1 MRRWR
6 LSKQQRDEIAREARE
21 IVDGEVR
28 RLRSLTYDQLTRYL
42 EPTAFEI
49 QAPSGRTFQVEIYAL
64 WDDKPERG
72 DLRLIVAVDDSFG
85 SSIFDYKR
93 DSFIIAPD
101 GSFVGE
107 S

>member
-6 LSKQQRDEIAREARE
+6 LSMQQRAEIDREARE
-21 IVDGEVR
+21 IVDREVR

-42 EPTAFEI
+42 KPAAFEV
-49 QAPSGRTFQVEIYAL
+49 QAPSGRTFQVEIYAH
-64 WDDKPERG
+64 WDDKEGG
-72 DLRLIVAVDDSFG
+72 DLRVLVAVDDSFG

-93 DSFIIAPD
+93 DGFIIAPD
-101 GSFVGE
+101 GSFIGE